1 VLHKYPLQIIAKN
14 GEIMKKFLMSMSR
27 LLAPNRETL
36 EQLGIQIKDILST
49 IVGPIL
55 IALGGAGAIYIVV
68 LGVQFAK
75 SESEEKRTE
84 AKKRMINLAVGVV
97 LILALASV
105 CTFIDWA
112 SFIQIFG
119 YAGENFEG

>member
-1 VLHKYPLQIIAKN
+1 
-14 GEIMKKFLMSMSR
+14 MKRFLMSMSR
-27 LLAPNRETL
+27 LLAPNKDTL
-36 EQLGIQIKDILST
+36 VELSNQIHDILST

-75 SESEEKRTE
+75 SESEEKRAE
-84 AKKRMINLAVGVV
+84 AKKRMINLAIGVV

>member
-1 VLHKYPLQIIAKN
+1 
-14 GEIMKKFLMSMSR
+14 MKRFLMSMSR
-27 LLAPNRETL
+27 LLAPNKDTL
-36 EQLGIQIKDILST
+36 VELSNQIHDILST

-84 AKKRMINLAVGVV
+84 AKKRMINLAIGVV

>member
-1 VLHKYPLQIIAKN
+1 
-14 GEIMKKFLMSMSR
+14 MKKFLMSISR

-36 EQLGIQIKDILST
+36 EELGGQIKDILGT

-55 IALGGAGAIYIVV
+55 IALGGAGAIYIVI

-84 AKKRMINLAVGVV
+84 CKKRMINLAIGVV
-97 LILALASV
+97 LILTLAAV
-105 CTFIDWA
+105 CTFVDWA
-112 SFIQIFG
+112 SFVQIFG

>member
-1 VLHKYPLQIIAKN
+1 
-14 GEIMKKFLMSMSR
+14 MKKFLMSMSR
-27 LLAPNRETL
+27 LLAPNKETL

-97 LILALASV
+97 LILSLAAV
-105 CTFIDWA
+105 CSFVDWA
-112 SFIQIFG
+112 GLVQIFG